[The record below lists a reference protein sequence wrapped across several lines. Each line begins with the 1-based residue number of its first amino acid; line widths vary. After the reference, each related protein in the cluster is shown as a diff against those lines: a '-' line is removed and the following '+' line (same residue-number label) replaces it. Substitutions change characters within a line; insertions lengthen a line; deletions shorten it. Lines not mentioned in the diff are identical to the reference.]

1 MSKFDD
7 TLRDDY
13 DFTDGVRGKYSH
25 FSDQPR
31 TFRIRQPD
39 GSVIEKTTQA
49 PITLDPDVRHYFP
62 DSEAVNRAL
71 RGLIELM
78 PEGHSDSPREL

>member
-1 MSKFDD
+1 MNEEVDD

-13 DFTDGVRGKYSH
+13 DFSNGVRGKYRH

-39 GSVIEKTTQA
+39 GSVVEKTVEA
-49 PITLDPDVRHYFP
+49 PVTLDPDVRRYFP

-71 RGLIELM
+71 RGLIELI
-78 PEGHSDSPREL
+78 PENRKSS